1 MLLHSFTQC
10 FCIFFLHRFIS
21 RLISAF
27 VSGLLNRQTQHK
39 CSGGSLSCIFNLFC
53 ARPEHDFQAGC
64 NGAHT

>member
-1 MLLHSFTQC
+1 MFC
-10 FCIFFLHRFIS
+10 FFFFFFFFFQAQWFIS

-39 CSGGSLSCIFNLFC
+39 CSGGSLSCVFNLFC

-64 NGAHT
+64 KGAHT